1 MSIPGWARSLGLAV
15 LITAQSAS
23 AQKIVVLDFKGDSR
37 GRIRA
42 QVEARLRA
50 QGATVI
56 PLRKYKDEAL
66 LRGVAGARSGSAAA
80 VAKMS
85 RVLGLAGVVK
95 GQVARGFHVVVLDA
109 SGKEALARDYAVRKR
124 FLSDPDA
131 SSLGASI
138 AEALKPA
145 ARPSPPAARTP
156 TPATPSGAAESKPEP
171 AGQTL
176 PELDL
181 SQDLSKKGQPPTEKR
196 LQEEAAESRIAS
208 EAGESE
214 RKPEASEVRKEA
226 WGPKLL
232 TLQLAGLSTWRRYC
246 SRPGVSRCQDYD
258 AQSPAQRAPGDT
270 VTFNASS
277 PYFGISFG
285 LDFFPLPRLTSNR
298 WLAGIGLSG
307 SYARGFSNTTIS
319 VQGAATAQSV
329 KGADSAISLLAIYR
343 FYFALSLTSNPL
355 AGYVGLH
362 GGLGSRSFTVDATPG
377 LPPLDTHRTYPQ
389 IGIEASIPIFSFL
402 KVEAAGNYFLG
413 PKVSQSD
420 IVRYGTAASGSGF
433 GFEAG
438 LAGDVWGPLGYTA
451 RFKYASYSDTITGAG
466 ASWQNG
472 GAAEESYTSIVWGI
486 TASF

>member
-1 MSIPGWARSLGLAV
+1 LAV

-50 QGATVI
+50 QGAAVI
-56 PLRKYKDEAL
+56 SLRKYKDEAL
-66 LRGVAGARSGSAAA
+66 LRGVAGARSGSSAA

-85 RVLGLAGVVK
+85 RVLGLIGVVK
-95 GQVARGFHVVVLDA
+95 GQVARGFHVVVVDA
-109 SGKEALARDYAVRKR
+109 SGKEALARDYPVSKR
-124 FLSDPDA
+124 LLSDADA
-131 SSLGASI
+131 SSLAASI
-138 AEALKPA
+138 ADALKA
-145 ARPSPPAARTP
+145 AAKPSPPAPQTQ
-156 TPATPSGAAESKPEP
+156 TPAAPGSAAEAKPEP
-171 AGQTL
+171 IGQTL

-181 SQDLSKKGQPPTEKR
+181 SPDLSKKGQPPTEKR
-196 LQEEAAESRIAS
+196 IQEEAAESRVAS
-208 EAGESE
+208 EAGEPE
-214 RKPEASEVRKEA
+214 RKPEATGARTPA
-226 WGPKLL
+226 GAPKLL
-232 TLQLAGLSTWRRYC
+232 TLQLTGLSTWRRYC

-258 AQSPAQRAPGDT
+258 SQSPAQRAPGDT
-270 VTFNASS
+270 VDFNASS

-285 LDFFPLPRLTSNR
+285 LEFFPLPRLTTNR

-307 SYARGFSNTTIS
+307 SYGRGFSNTNIS
-319 VQGAATAQSV
+319 VQGGTAQTV
-329 KGADSAISLLAIYR
+329 KGADSAISLLAVYR
-343 FYFALSLTSNPL
+343 FYFALSLTSSPL

-377 LPPLDTHRTYPQ
+377 LPPLNTHRTYPQ

-402 KVEAAGNYFLG
+402 KVEAAGDYFLG

-420 IVRYGTAASGSGF
+420 IGRYGTAASGSGF

-451 RFKYASYSDTITGAG
+451 RFKYASYTDAISGAG

-472 GAAEESYTSIVWGI
+472 GAAEESYSSIVWGI